1 MFRAGPLV
9 IRCTGKG
16 VNSLQKQRLSLFG
29 VTGQRKLIWT
39 VYADASR
46 PAPAVRLN
54 GLRTL
59 SDSSNKQQSSKAKP
73 ESEAGAESTEI
84 ALTPGE
90 KVVAGTRLGIWA
102 GVAVFASFC
111 AYYIGK
117 ELIPTKMSPNSVMDV
132 ATEKIRAHPEVT
144 RRFGS
149 PVKVYGRD
157 HGGHREGRRNFI
169 EHTDYT
175 SEDDG
180 TKRTR
185 VRFNLEGP
193 YGGAF
198 VFAEVSKDMP
208 SGELVYVIV
217 QDKSNGRVINV
228 VDNRSRLMA
237 QRLAGGNKD
246 GQKALSDLLGKRS

>member
-1 MFRAGPLV
+1 MFRTGPLAT
-9 IRCTGKG
+9 RCTGKAL
-16 VNSLQKQRLSLFG
+16 NALQKHQVSLVG
-29 VTGQRKLIWT
+29 ASGQKKFIWT
-39 VYADASR
+39 VYTHSSR
-46 PAPAVRLN
+46 PAPVVRLN

-59 SDSSNKQQSSKAKP
+59 SDSSNQQQSSKAQ
-73 ESEAGAESTEI
+73 SEAGAKESTEI
-84 ALTPGE
+84 VLTPGE
-90 KVVAGTRLGIWA
+90 KVVAGTRLGVWA

-117 ELIPTKMSPNSVMDV
+117 ELFPTKMSPNSVMDA

-144 RRFGS
+144 RKFGS
-149 PVKVYGRD
+149 PIKVYGRD

-169 EHTDYT
+169 EHTEYT

-193 YGGAF
+193 YGNAF

-208 SGELVYVIV
+208 SGELVYVLV

-237 QRLAGGNKD
+237 QRLAGGNKE
-246 GQKALSDLLGKRS
+246 GQKALSDLLGKRN